1 MTAGRRRS
9 KLPLISCSMQIGQPW
24 NHITQSTQ
32 TDSTGFI
39 NLNPNI
45 RMYVCEKYNLKRGLT
60 IWYWGRHWMSWRK
73 LTWEGLGTDRLRRGK
88 WRDTILIKN
97 IVLKRKVKEK
107 IKMKNDILK
116 PLTLKKKKKKL
127 KERPEFLSNISHK
140 TDNLYLYII
149 SLMMWSILD
158 LCWLVFNLNLN

>member
-1 MTAGRRRS
+1 
-9 KLPLISCSMQIGQPW
+9 
-24 NHITQSTQ
+24 
-32 TDSTGFI
+32 
-39 NLNPNI
+39 
-45 RMYVCEKYNLKRGLT
+45 
-60 IWYWGRHWMSWRK
+60 MSWRK
-73 LTWEGLGTDRLRRGK
+73 LTWEGLGIDRLRRGK
-88 WRDTILIKN
+88 WRDTILIKS

-116 PLTLKKKKKKL
+116 PLTLKKKKKKM
-127 KERPEFLSNISHK
+127 KERPEFFSNISHK